1 MSESRWFAVT
11 RFSVFA
17 SIAAALVVV
26 SCSRKHPDAAALS
39 PQESLQSMHVKGD
52 FHVEL
57 FASEPLVFD
66 PVEMVFDENG
76 KIYVAEML
84 DYPDDP
90 PEGQPARS
98 RIVLLEDTD
107 GDGKPDKRT
116 VFADHVLEVSGI
128 MPWKG
133 GLIVT
138 SAPDILYL
146 KDTNG
151 DGVADVRQVLYTGFP
166 KVNPEA
172 RVTNPRLGIDN
183 WVYVANDGSNGRIT
197 SPEHPDRP
205 PVLVRGADFRF
216 QPERGLAEPA
226 SGPTQFGMSFD
237 DWGNRFITQN
247 TMHIRHVVVPM
258 QYLIRAPL
266 LEVGQE
272 AQDISDHG
280 QPSAPMFPLT
290 KPQAWRKERSRLRQ
304 QRYHDNQLD
313 RVRALD
319 PSTEIVAGYFTAAA
333 GGTVYT
339 GDVFPKQYWGN
350 VFTGDVSGNLVHR
363 DVLTPDG
370 VTFAAHRG
378 ETNSEF
384 LASTD
389 VWFRPCNFA
398 NAPDGNLYLTDIYRE
413 FIETPESIPE
423 EIKKFMNFWS
433 GVDKGRIYRIV
444 PNHPL
449 RTRDLKPNFGK
460 ASTAELVQ
468 ELTSTNGWRRQT
480 AQRLLVERQDRAAA
494 PLLKALA
501 QKSDFPQARLHAY
514 WTLEGISALEPQT
527 VIAALK
533 DPEPRVRENAL
544 RLAEEFPTEP
554 SVVNAVLALK
564 NDSDPRVEF
573 QLAFTLGQFK
583 DPRALI
589 ALTDL
594 TRERAGDAWFRVAIL
609 SSLNDTASDFFHLFL
624 SRNKFQLNPVFLNRL
639 AALIGAKHDPNEIR
653 RFLAVEE
660 LLVPQQPNEG
670 ASGLFGL
677 AKGLRLAGVHDL
689 SIAGAE
695 QKLAAFLDNPSET
708 VQKAAW
714 EIAEHLQLGGLVQRA
729 SRDAATAGL
738 SADRR
743 AAAVRALRSGQFA
756 AVSPVLRQILAS
768 NPPAPVELQT
778 AAVECMAA
786 FRDPSVATALL
797 EDWKGYSPEAR
808 KEVIAALLNQRQRVP
823 ALLKAIEDH
832 QIELAAVDV
841 AARSRLMDDADTSI
855 AQRARR
861 LFQDQSSDRAKVVE
875 SYRDV
880 LKLSGDEQR
889 GKKVFETN
897 CARCHLPRQQGG
909 RVGPDLSGVNN
920 KTKEELLTSILNPS
934 YAIEPHFVH
943 YVVTTKDGQIHDG
956 VIANETPG
964 AITLRGGTEI
974 GDETIL
980 RTNIAEI
987 RASNVSLM
995 PEGLEQSMSRQD
1007 IADVIAYLRAGL

>member
-1 MSESRWFAVT
+1 MT
-11 RFSVFA
+11 RIV
-17 SIAAALVVV
+17 IAATLLLAV
-26 SCSRKHPDAAALS
+26 SCSRKHPDAPALS
-39 PQESLQSMHVKGD
+39 PEESLKAIHIQGD

-57 FASEPLVFD
+57 FASEPLVYD
-66 PVEMVFDENG
+66 PVEMAFDENG

-90 PEGQPARS
+90 PTGQPARS

-116 VFADHVLEVSGI
+116 VFADHVLEVSGL

-138 SAPDILYL
+138 SAPDIVYM
-146 KDTNG
+146 KDTDG
-151 DGVADVRQVLYTGFP
+151 DGKADVRQVLYTGFP

-183 WVYVANDGSNGRIT
+183 WIYVANDGSDGRIT

-205 PVLVRGADFRF
+205 PVVVRGTDFRF

-237 DWGNRFITQN
+237 DWGDRFITQN
-247 TMHIRHVVVPM
+247 TIHVRNVVVPM

-266 LEVGQE
+266 LEVSQVS
-272 AQDISDHG
+272 QDISDHG

-290 KPQAWRKERSRLRQ
+290 KPQQWRKERSRIRE
-304 QRYHDNQLD
+304 QRYHENQLE
-313 RVRALD
+313 RVRGLD

-339 GDVFPKQYWGN
+339 GDVFPKPYWGN
-350 VFTGDVSGNLVHR
+350 IFTGDVSGNLVHR

-370 VTFAAHRG
+370 VTFVAHRG
-378 ETNSEF
+378 ENNVEF

-398 NAPDGNLYLTDIYRE
+398 NAPDGNLYITDIYRE

-423 EIKKFMNFWS
+423 EIKKAMNFWS

-444 PNHPL
+444 SNHPL
-449 RTRDLKPNFGK
+449 RKRDLKPNLGK
-460 ASTAELVQ
+460 ASTAELVE
-468 ELTSTNGWRRQT
+468 ELSNTNGWNRQT
-480 AQRLLVERQDRAAA
+480 AQRLLVERQDRAAV
-494 PLLKALA
+494 PLLKQVA
-501 QKSDFPQARLHAY
+501 QKSDLPQARLHAL
-514 WTLEGISALEPQT
+514 WTLEGLSALDPQM
-527 VIAALK
+527 VIGALR
-533 DPEPRVRENAL
+533 DPDAHVRENAL
-544 RLAEEFPTEP
+544 RMAEEFATSPA
-554 SVVNAVLALK
+554 VVGTALALK
-564 NDSDPRVEF
+564 NDPAARVEF
-573 QLAFTLGQFK
+573 QLCFTLGQFK
-583 DPRALI
+583 DPRALA

-594 TRERAGDAWFRVAIL
+594 ARDRAGESWFRTAIL
-609 SSLNDTASDFFHLFL
+609 SSLNDDASDFFHLYL
-624 SRNKFQLNPVFLNRL
+624 SRNKFQLNPVFLNGL

-660 LLVPQQPNEG
+660 ALVPQHPNEG
-670 ASGLFGL
+670 AAGLFGL
-677 AKGLRLAGVHDL
+677 AKGLQLSGVHDL
-689 SIAGAE
+689 LVPGAE
-695 QKLAAFLDNPSET
+695 PKLAHFLDHSSET

-714 EIAEHLQLGGLVQRA
+714 EIAGHLRLEGLVQRA
-729 SRDAATAGL
+729 SHDAATASLG
-738 SADRR
+738 ADRR

-756 AVSPVLRQILAS
+756 AVSPVLRQILSA
-768 NPPAPVELQT
+768 NPPAPAELQT

-786 FRDPSVATALL
+786 FNDPQVAPALL
-797 EDWKGYSPEAR
+797 ADWKSYSPEAR
-808 KEVIAALLNQRQRVP
+808 KEVIAAMLNQRQRVP
-823 ALLKAIEDH
+823 VLLKAIEDH
-832 QIELAAVDV
+832 EIELAAVDI
-841 AARSRLMDDADTSI
+841 AARSRLMDDSDRAI
-855 AQRARR
+855 AERARHV
-861 LFQDQSSDRAKVVE
+861 FQDQSSDRAKVVE
-875 SYRDV
+875 NYRDV
-880 LKLSGDEQR
+880 LKMTGDEQR
-889 GKKVFETN
+889 GKKAFETN
-897 CARCHLPRQQGG
+897 CARCHLPRKQGG

-934 YAIEPHFVH
+934 YAIEPHYVH

-964 AITLRGGTEI
+964 AITLRGGTEN

-980 RTNIAEI
+980 RSNIAEI